1 MTRAPSLPTISF
13 VTRPSRSPQR
23 AAPAERVID
32 LGRERARL
40 RVRAWRTRVQG
51 MLAENKRTLGKLFST
66 GTLFTRQGAR
76 AGRDLL
82 AAYQDLLKMS
92 DLLAQLSE
100 LGSENGDLGGREARA
115 LFEQL
120 EILVVRSSALASRTD
135 GLLASLMGR

>member
-1 MTRAPSLPTISF
+1 
-13 VTRPSRSPQR
+13 
-23 AAPAERVID
+23 
-32 LGRERARL
+32 
-40 RVRAWRTRVQG
+40 

>member
-1 MTRAPSLPTISF
+1 
-13 VTRPSRSPQR
+13 
-23 AAPAERVID
+23 
-32 LGRERARL
+32 
-40 RVRAWRTRVQG
+40 
-51 MLAENKRTLGKLFST
+51 MLADNKRTLGKLFST

-92 DLLAQLSE
+92 DLLVQLSE
-100 LGSENGDLGGREARA
+100 LGSESGGDLGGREARA

-120 EILVVRSSALASRTD
+120 EILVIRSSALASRTD

>member
-1 MTRAPSLPTISF
+1 
-13 VTRPSRSPQR
+13 
-23 AAPAERVID
+23 
-32 LGRERARL
+32 
-40 RVRAWRTRVQG
+40 

-100 LGSENGDLGGREARA
+100 LGSESGDLGGREARA